1 MKKVLLENEITMV
14 FQPKLAEIFGVT
26 ESIILQQMHYWLLK
40 SKHIIDGVPW
50 IYNSYEAWH
59 SQINFL
65 CRRTIIR
72 AIKKLEDAGVVLSSN
87 FNRSKM
93 DKTKWYTIDYEKLN
107 SLCEAFV
114 DSKNSGSA
122 AELEINEDLSDTP
135 EDNKNLENDTSLGA
149 NEILSDT
156 FSNNEN
162 SKNQYHYDDADKT
175 YENLDEASVS
185 IEKEYEFY
193 NNTNESMDKPSEFI
207 HKYHSPSSIVSKS
220 PMDNAN
226 FNKAIPEITTETSFK
241 EEEKKGE
248 FSDVVNFYSE
258 NISCASPYE
267 IQQLKVFMEDFDS
280 KDLIILGM
288 KQALKSNAKNLRY
301 IEKVL
306 YSWKHKGLKQEEE
319 VIDFLK
325 NYKKHKGGKKV
336 EKSERDYGKSPYF
349 NSKLKKREYGN
360 HKSEDEK
367 TKWYQGDMEGVI

>member
-1 MKKVLLENEITMV
+1 MLKVQKYISKGMVYIMKKVLLENEITMV

-40 SKHIIDGVPW
+40 SKHLIDDVPW

-65 CRRTIIR
+65 CKRTIIR
-72 AIKKLEDAGVVLSSN
+72 AIKKLEDAEVVLSSN

-107 SLCEAFV
+107 ILCDAFI
-114 DSKNSGSA
+114 DSKNSGSTT
-122 AELEINEDLSDTP
+122 ELKTNEDLCDTSSD
-135 EDNKNLENDTSLGA
+135 DKNLENHTKLQINKNICDS
-149 NEILSDT
+149 
-156 FSNNEN
+156 FSNN
-162 SKNQYHYDDADKT
+162 
-175 YENLDEASVS
+175 ENLDEASVS

-193 NNTNESMDKPSEFI
+193 EDTSEPMDKPSKFI
-207 HKYHSPSSIVSKS
+207 HKYNSPSSIESKS
-220 PMDNAN
+220 SMDNTN
-226 FNKAIPEITTETSFK
+226 FNKAIPKITTETSFK
-241 EEEKKGE
+241 EEEEKGE
-248 FSDVVNFYSE
+248 FIEVVNFYRE

-267 IQQLKVFMEDFDS
+267 IEQLKGFMADFDS

-306 YSWKHKGLKQEEE
+306 YSWKHKGLKAEED

-325 NYKKHKGGKKV
+325 NYKKRKGGKKV
-336 EKSERDYGKSPYF
+336 GKPGGDYEKSWCYS
-349 NSKLKKREYGN
+349 SKAESREYGN
-360 HKSEDEK
+360 HKAEGEK
-367 TKWYQGDMEGVI
+367 TVWYQGDMEGVI

>member
-40 SKHIIDGVPW
+40 SKHIIDGTPW

-65 CRRTIIR
+65 CKRTIIR

-87 FNRSKM
+87 FNKSKM
-93 DKTKWYTIDYEKLN
+93 DKTKWYTINYEKLE
-107 SLCEAFV
+107 SLYDAFV
-114 DSKNSGSA
+114 D
-122 AELEINEDLSDTP
+122 
-135 EDNKNLENDTSLGA
+135 
-149 NEILSDT
+149 
-156 FSNNEN
+156 NEN
-162 SKNQYHYDDADKT
+162 SKAQHDYDSKNKT
-175 YENLDEASVS
+175 YENLNESNISA
-185 IEKEYEFY
+185 EKECRSSKHVDKANKLINRY
-193 NNTNESMDKPSEFI
+193 NLA
-207 HKYHSPSSIVSKS
+207 SSVMPKS
-220 PMDNAN
+220 QMDNAN

-241 EEEKKGE
+241 EEEKKRE
-248 FSDVVNFYSE
+248 FSDVVNFYRK

-267 IQQLKVFMEDFDS
+267 IQQLKVFMDDFDS

-336 EKSERDYGKSPYF
+336 GKSERDYGKSPYF
-349 NSKLKKREYGN
+349 NSKIEKREYGN
-360 HKSEDEK
+360 HKTKDEK
-367 TKWYQGDMEGVI
+367 NIWHQRDLEGLI

>member
-40 SKHIIDGVPW
+40 SKHIIDGAPW

-59 SQINFL
+59 GQINFL
-65 CRRTIIR
+65 CKRTIIR

-93 DKTKWYTIDYEKLN
+93 DKTKWYTIDYEKLE
-107 SLCEAFV
+107 SLCDAFV

-122 AELEINEDLSDTP
+122 AELETNEVLSDIP
-135 EDNKNLENDTSLGA
+135 DDSKKLGNDTSLGSI
-149 NEILSDT
+149 EISSDT

-162 SKNQYHYDDADKT
+162 SNNQYHYDDADKT
-175 YENLDEASVS
+175 YKNLNEASIS
-185 IEKEYEFY
+185 IEKECEFY
-193 NNTNESMDKPSEFI
+193 NNTSESMDKPSEFI
-207 HKYHSPSSIVSKS
+207 HKHHSPSSIVSKS

-280 KDLIILGM
+280 KNLIILGM

-336 EKSERDYGKSPYF
+336 GKSERDYGKSPYF
-349 NSKLKKREYGN
+349 NSKTKKREYGK
-360 HKSEDEK
+360 HKTWDEK
-367 TKWYQGDMEGVI
+367 TIWHQRNLEGLI